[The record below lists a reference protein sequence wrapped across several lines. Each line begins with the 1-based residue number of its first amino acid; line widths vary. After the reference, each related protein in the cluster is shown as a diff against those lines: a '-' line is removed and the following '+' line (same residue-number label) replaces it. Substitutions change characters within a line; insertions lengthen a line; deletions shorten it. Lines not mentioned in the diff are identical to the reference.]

1 MPPKA
6 YEWGPGAYPSDGGLY
21 ELQNNQWY
29 CCVCNKFNTGDHPTC
44 REHLKNLD
52 WYFEEQAKKQAGLLA
67 VADVPPPHP
76 RRQGGVL
83 PVADPG
89 QQGGALPQAAPSW
102 PPPPQPPAPGRPRHE
117 LAATLQ
123 VAVPGPVHDDRHSI
137 EDRLG
142 VIEERLTALQD
153 GLYSTDSILD
163 IINDRL
169 GSIDA
174 RLGSIEDLTARQDGL
189 MARLGRTADIEDRLI
204 ARQDGLMLRLGST
217 EDRFM
222 GRLEVLA
229 EVVTGIGSQLQ
240 DIEAAVL
247 VIRSV
252 TAHWSD
258 WSY

>member
-1 MPPKA
+1 MPPTA

-44 REHLKNLD
+44 KDHLKNLN
-52 WYFEEQAKKQAGLLA
+52 WYFDEQAKQQGGVLA

-76 RRQGGVL
+76 GRQGGVL

-174 RLGSIEDLTARQDGL
+174 RL
-189 MARLGRTADIEDRLI
+189 DRLI
-204 ARQDGLMLRLGST
+204 ARQDGLMLRLGSI
-217 EDRFM
+217 EDRFLT
-222 GRLEVLA
+222 RLEVLA

-247 VIRSV
+247 DIQSV
-252 TAHWSD
+252 TAHW
-258 WSY
+258 WY